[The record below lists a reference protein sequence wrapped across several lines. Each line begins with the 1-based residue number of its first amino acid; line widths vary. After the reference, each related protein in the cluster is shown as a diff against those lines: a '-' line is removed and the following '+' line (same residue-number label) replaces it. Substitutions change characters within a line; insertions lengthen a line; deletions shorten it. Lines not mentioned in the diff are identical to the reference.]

1 MDSPAEWAEES
12 EPLLSRRRLILR
24 LTGILV
30 CLAFAVSIKA
40 HGQQVPPAAPRLPT
54 LTTAEQVR
62 ELTADQ
68 ANRGY
73 PVHLRAV
80 VTYIDFAVGD
90 FFAQDSTAGIYVNEN
105 NRSLHFRPGDLLEI
119 EGVTEEPD
127 FAPQIAKARYR
138 SLGQAPLPR
147 PRQVHMGDLISTRED
162 SQWVQI
168 EGIVQDLETAGDL
181 VKLDVVS
188 EGRRLQVNIMD
199 PAGLDKDHLIDAKV
213 RLTGVCASFFNPNNQ
228 LVGVWLAVPTSRQ
241 ISVEEVP
248 LADPFSAP
256 VRPISS
262 LMAFTARNTSEH
274 RVRVQGTVT
283 LQRSKGV
290 FIQDGR
296 QGLVV
301 LSLPN
306 APLRPGDRV
315 DVAGFADI
323 GDYTPVLLHAL
334 YRRIGSAPLPQPLI
348 VTAQNALTGA
358 FDTLRVR
365 LDATLRDV
373 RLSGA
378 DRVLVLGDGDV
389 LFEARSAD
397 SQVYR
402 NWSRLLAGSRLRL
415 TGICSAHVD
424 RNRTPDTFNILLD
437 SPDSVVVLARP
448 SWWTLRNTGV
458 VLASLAGLI
467 LAIGIWVVVLRRRV
481 SEQTELIRRRLE
493 SEAALEKRFQYVAR
507 AINDTIWDWDLVT
520 QTITWNSGIQKTF
533 RYRKDEVRPGA
544 AWRRERLHPEDRERV
559 EHSLQEAIA
568 GGGETWSAEYRF
580 QCGDGQYAYVLDR
593 GYVMRD
599 DADQA
604 VRMIGAMMD
613 ITTRKQFE
621 KDTQQAKEAAEAAN
635 RAKSEFVANMSH
647 EIRTPM
653 NGVLG
658 MTDLLLDTE
667 LNSEQRDYAL
677 MARGSAESLLTLV
690 NDILDF
696 SKIEAGKLEMETIEF
711 KLRASIEPALKTLAS
726 RAQQKGLELNCRI
739 EPDVPEALLGDPTR
753 LRQILINLLGN
764 SLKFTEKGE
773 INLTVQRERGD
784 DAYAILHFSVQD
796 TGIGIPAEK
805 QVRIFDAFTQAD
817 GSTTRR
823 FGGTGLGLTISRQ
836 LVQMIGGRIWV
847 ESAPGQGS
855 TFHFT
860 ANFGVL
866 KAAGP
871 PIPLEKTQL
880 IGMRALVV
888 DDNLTNR
895 RILESLL
902 TGWGMKPTLAGDGAE
917 ALRILGQASEAH
929 QPFPLVLSD
938 ADMPEMDGFQLAEL
952 IRKNPRLSGATI
964 IMLTS
969 AGQRGD
975 AARCRELG
983 LEGYLTKPVSQSEL
997 LEAILRVA
1005 GTKRPEAKPALVTRH
1020 SLREEGRSLRILLAE
1035 DNVVNQLLACRLL
1048 EKQGHLVVNAANGR
1062 QALER
1067 LKKESFDLVLMDIQ
1081 MPEMDGF
1088 EATAAIRKEEVFA
1101 GKHLPIIAMTAHAME
1116 GDRERCLAAGMD
1128 GYVAKPI
1135 RAKDLIDAINKLGL
1149 SPAAAEVATTAKRR
1163 DHEPIDTA
1171 WALARVDGN
1180 VEVLKEMVA
1189 LFLEE
1194 LPELLTSLREAITA
1208 GNAHAMESAAHK
1220 LKGSLGNFAANPAF
1234 EMALKLEI
1242 MSRDGSLSEAA
1253 PAYDEL
1259 EKEIEHLKSAMA
1271 KLSELDVGPSKS

>member
-1 MDSPAEWAEES
+1 MDSPAELADVCG
-12 EPLLSRRRLILR
+12 LRILRRKLILR
-24 LTGILV
+24 LSGILV
-30 CLAFAVSIKA
+30 CFAFAVPIPA
-40 HGQQVPPAAPRLPT
+40 HGQQVPPPAPGLPT

-68 ANRGY
+68 AKRGY
-73 PVHLRAV
+73 PVRLRAV

-105 NRSLHFRPGDLLEI
+105 NLSLHFRPGDLLEI

-127 FAPQIAKARYR
+127 FAPQVSKARYR
-138 SLGQAPLPR
+138 MLGQAPLPQ

-168 EGIVQDLETAGDL
+168 EGIVQGVESAGGP
-181 VKLDVVS
+181 VKLDTVS
-188 EGRRLQVNIMD
+188 EGRRLLVNIMD

-213 RLTGVCASFFNPNNQ
+213 RVTGVCASFYNPNNQ
-228 LVGVWLAVPTSRQ
+228 LVGVWLAVPSFRQ
-241 ISVEEVP
+241 ISVEELP
-248 LADPFSAP
+248 PADPFSAP

-290 FIQDGR
+290 YIQDGR

-334 YRRIGSAPLPQPLI
+334 FRRIGSAPLPPPLR
-348 VTAQNALTGA
+348 VTAQDALTGA
-358 FDTLRVR
+358 FDTLRVS

-373 RLSGA
+373 RLSGP

-402 NWSRLLAGSRLRL
+402 NWSRLLTGSRLRL
-415 TGICSAHVD
+415 TGVCSVHVD
-424 RNRTPDTFNILLD
+424 RNRTPDTFNILVD
-437 SPDSVVVLARP
+437 SPNSVVVLARP
-448 SWWTLRNTGV
+448 SWWTLRNMGV

-467 LAIGIWVVVLRRRV
+467 LAIGVWVVVLRRRV

-507 AINDTIWDWDLVT
+507 ATNDTIWDWDLAT
-520 QTITWNSGIQKTF
+520 QAIRWNSGIQNTF
-533 RYRKDEVRPGA
+533 RYKPGEGGAGA
-544 AWRRERLHPEDRERV
+544 AWRTERLHPEDRERV
-559 EHSLQEAIA
+559 EKGLQAAIA

-580 QCGDGQYAYVLDR
+580 RRGDGQHAYVLDR

-599 DADQA
+599 DSGHA

-613 ITTRKQFE
+613 ITARKQFE
-621 KDTQQAKEAAEAAN
+621 KETQQAKEAAETAN

-667 LNSEQRDYAL
+667 LNSEQRDYAV
-677 MARGSAESLLTLV
+677 MVRGSAESLLTLV

-696 SKIEAGKLEMETIEF
+696 SKIEAGKLELETIEF
-711 KLRASIEPALKTLAS
+711 KLRASIEPALKTLAA
-726 RAQQKGLELNCRI
+726 RAHQKGLELNCRI
-739 EPDVPEALLGDPTR
+739 EPDVPEALLGDPGR
-753 LRQILINLLGN
+753 LRQILLNLLGN

-773 INLTVQRERGD
+773 INLTVQSECGD
-784 DAYAILHFSVQD
+784 DAAAMLHFSVQD

-805 QVRIFDAFTQAD
+805 QIGIFEAFTQAD

-836 LVQMIGGRIWV
+836 LVQMMGGRIWV

-866 KAAGP
+866 KPAGP
-871 PIPLEKTQL
+871 PIPLEKNQL
-880 IGMRALVV
+880 KGMRALVV
-888 DDNLTNR
+888 DDNQTNR

-902 TGWGMKPTLAGDGAE
+902 TGWGMQPTLAGDGPE
-917 ALRILGQASEAH
+917 ALRILVQASEAH
-929 QPFPLVLSD
+929 QPFPLILSD
-938 ADMPEMDGFQLAEL
+938 ADMPDMNGFQLAEE
-952 IRKNPRLSGATI
+952 IRKHPRLSGATI

-975 AARCRELG
+975 AARCRQLG

-1005 GTKRPEAKPALVTRH
+1005 GAKRPEAKPALVTRH
-1020 SLREEGRSLRILLAE
+1020 TLREEGRSLRILLAE

-1048 EKQGHLVVNAANGR
+1048 EKQGHLVVTTANGR

-1067 LKKESFDLVLMDIQ
+1067 LAKESFDLVLMDIQ
-1081 MPEMDGF
+1081 MPEMDGI
-1088 EATAAIRKEEVFA
+1088 EATAAIRKEETFA

-1116 GDRERCLAAGMD
+1116 GDREHCLAAGMD
-1128 GYVAKPI
+1128 GYIAKPI
-1135 RAKDLIDAINKLGL
+1135 RPQDLIDAIDKLGL
-1149 SPAAAEVATTAKRR
+1149 SPAVPEVATAAQRG

-1171 WALARVDGN
+1171 SALARVEGN
-1180 VEVLKEMVA
+1180 AELLKEMVA
-1189 LFLEE
+1189 LFLKE
-1194 LPELLTSLREAITA
+1194 LPELLAHLREAITA
-1208 GNAHAMESAAHK
+1208 GNAHAIELTAHK
-1220 LKGSLGNFAANPAF
+1220 LKGSLGNFEARPAI
-1234 EMALKLEI
+1234 EWALKLEVLG
-1242 MSRDGSLSEAA
+1242 RDSNLSAA
-1253 PAYDEL
+1253 EPAYGEL
-1259 EKEIEHLKSAMA
+1259 EKEIERLKSALA
-1271 KLSELDVGPSKS
+1271 KLSELDVRP

>member
-1 MDSPAEWAEES
+1 MDIPVELTDV
-12 EPLLSRRRLILR
+12 PGLLFSRRKLILR
-24 LTGILV
+24 LTAILV
-30 CLAFAVSIKA
+30 CCAFAVRVKVY
-40 HGQQVPPAAPRLPT
+40 GQQAPPAAPGLPT
-54 LTTAEQVR
+54 LTTAEQIR

-80 VTYIDFAVGD
+80 VTYIDLAVGD
-90 FFAQDSTAGIYVNEN
+90 FFAQDSTAGIYVNETN
-105 NRSLHFRPGDLLEI
+105 LSLHFRPGDLLEI

-127 FAPQIAKARYR
+127 FAPQIGKARYR
-138 SLGQAPLPR
+138 VLGQAPLPQPR
-147 PRQVHMGDLISTRED
+147 PVHMGDLISTRED

-168 EGIVQDLETAGDL
+168 EGIVQNVESAGDV

-188 EGRRLQVNIMD
+188 EGRRLLVNIME

-213 RLTGVCASFFNPNNQ
+213 SVAGVCASFYNRNNQ
-228 LVGVWLAVPTSRQ
+228 LVGVWLAVPTARQ
-241 ISVEEVP
+241 ISLDELP
-248 LADPFSAP
+248 LPDPFAAP

-283 LQRSKGV
+283 LQRPKGV
-290 FIQDGR
+290 FIQNGR
-296 QGLVV
+296 QGLIV
-301 LSLPN
+301 LSLPDT
-306 APLRPGDRV
+306 PLHPGDRV

-334 YRRIGSAPLPQPLI
+334 FRRLGSAPLPPPLP
-348 VTAQNALTGA
+348 VTAQDALTGA

-373 RLSGA
+373 RRSEV
-378 DRVLVLGDGDV
+378 DYTLVLEDGGV

-402 NWSRLLAGSRLRL
+402 NWSRLLPGSRLRL
-415 TGICSAHVD
+415 TGICSVNVD

-437 SPDSVVVLARP
+437 SPDSVVVLAKP
-448 SWWTLRNTGV
+448 SWWTLRNTGA

-467 LAIGIWVVVLRRRV
+467 LAIGVWVVVLRHRV
-481 SEQTELIRRRLE
+481 REQTELIRRRLE

-507 AINDTIWDWDLVT
+507 AINDTIWDWDLAT

-533 RYRKDEVRPGA
+533 RYTKDEVGPGE
-544 AWRRERLHPEDRERV
+544 AWRSERLHPEDRERV
-559 EHSLQEAIA
+559 EQSLQEAIA
-568 GGGETWSAEYRF
+568 SGGETWSAEYRF
-580 QCGDGQYAYVLDR
+580 QCGDGKYAYVLDR

-599 DADQA
+599 NSGRA

-613 ITTRKQFE
+613 ITARKQFE

-635 RAKSEFVANMSH
+635 RAKSEFVANISH

-667 LNSEQRDYAL
+667 LNPEQRDYAIL
-677 MARGSAESLLTLV
+677 VRGSAESLLTLV

-696 SKIEAGKLEMETIEF
+696 SKIEAGKLELETIEF
-711 KLRASIEPALKTLAS
+711 KLRASIEPALKTLAA

-753 LRQILINLLGN
+753 LRQILLNLLGN

-773 INLTVQRERGD
+773 INLTVQWECGD
-784 DAYAILHFSVQD
+784 DAAAMLHFSVQD

-805 QVRIFDAFTQAD
+805 QARIFDAFTQAD

-836 LVQMIGGRIWV
+836 LVQMMGGRIWV
-847 ESAPGQGS
+847 ESAPGRGS

-866 KAAGP
+866 KSVGP

-880 IGMRALVV
+880 KGMRALVV

-902 TGWGMKPTLAGDGAE
+902 TGWGMNPTLAGEGAE
-917 ALRILGQASEAH
+917 AVRMLGQAAEAG

-938 ADMPEMDGFQLAEL
+938 ADMPEMDGFQLAEV

-1005 GTKRPEAKPALVTRH
+1005 GAKRPETKPALVTRH

-1048 EKQGHLVVNAANGR
+1048 EKQGHLVVTAANGR

-1067 LKKESFDLVLMDIQ
+1067 LEKERVDLVLMDIQ

-1088 EATAAIRKEEVFA
+1088 EATAAIRKEEALA

-1128 GYVAKPI
+1128 GYLAKPI
-1135 RAKDLIDAINKLGL
+1135 RAKDLIDTINKLDL
-1149 SPAAAEVATTAKRR
+1149 SPAVAEVATTVKVR
-1163 DHEPIDTA
+1163 DQEPIDIA
-1171 WALARVDGN
+1171 AALVGVEGN
-1180 VEVLKEMVA
+1180 VELLKEMIR
-1189 LFLEE
+1189 LFLKE
-1194 LPELLTSLREAITA
+1194 LPELQTRLRDALTA
-1208 GNAHAMESAAHK
+1208 GNAKAIENAAHK
-1220 LKGSLGNFAANPAF
+1220 IKGSLGNFAAHPAF
-1234 EMALKLEI
+1234 EMALKLEALG
-1242 MSRDGSLSEAA
+1242 RDGSLSAA
-1253 PAYDEL
+1253 GPALGEL
-1259 EKEIEHLKSAMA
+1259 DKEIERLKSAMT
-1271 KLSELDVGPSKS
+1271 KLCELHVRP